1 MDIVT
6 GLIMGAINGGGG
18 GGSSSHG
25 AGDVCTVIVDF
36 RNSGI
41 NGSVTFDVC
50 YARYDYDLG
59 GLSIEGDTQHYGTD
73 TQGRYYIP
81 VCVPKEND
89 EFKAYICFPDIYLG
103 MDISV
108 SGAATGPDLL
118 KFLGSRNPKTWA
130 SLPVDGYWIQGDAE
144 ITISAP

>member
-41 NGSVTFDVC
+41 GGSVTFDLC
-50 YARYDYDLG
+50 YARFDSDLA
-59 GLSIEGDTQHYGTD
+59 GLSIEGDTQYYGND
-73 TQGRYYIP
+73 TWGVFYVP

-89 EFKAYICFPDIYLG
+89 EFKAYICFPDTYLG

-108 SGAATGPDLL
+108 SGAATGPELL
-118 KFLGSRNPKTWA
+118 KFLTNRNPNTWA
-130 SLPVDGYWIQGDAE
+130 SLPVNGYRIQGDAE
-144 ITISAP
+144 IVVSAP